1 MFDKTYEELQVEMTE
16 AHWTLV
22 RAIEKSDEWTI
33 LSARENYQRLC
44 KEITARRIEKPRSR
58 SYGSTDL

>member
-1 MFDKTYEELQVEMTE
+1 MFEKSYEELQAEMTE

-22 RAIEKSDEWTI
+22 RAVEKSDEWTI
-33 LSARENYQRLC
+33 LSARENFNRLR
-44 KEITARRIEKPRSR
+44 KEIDARRIEKPRSR